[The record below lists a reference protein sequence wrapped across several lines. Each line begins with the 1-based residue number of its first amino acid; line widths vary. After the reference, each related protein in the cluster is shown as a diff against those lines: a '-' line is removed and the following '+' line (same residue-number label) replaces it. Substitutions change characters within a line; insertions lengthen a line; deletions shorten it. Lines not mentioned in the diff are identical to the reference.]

1 MKNVRWLSVL
11 LTGLLLS
18 SLIHVTAFAAEEA
31 TEGKNITAAAQ
42 TSGQE
47 RATEGKTTEDSK
59 TSGQSGTEE
68 EGTASEQ
75 PDTEEEIKAPGQPD
89 AAEQSM
95 VENTSP
101 AQGMSTGAKEENNG
115 GVEVKT
121 EVRNN
126 YTDTRTNVTVT
137 YGNGIAL
144 VDGDQSALNGS
155 VLTFI
160 GLGDLTIQAAYD
172 NAIGKTTLTLD
183 ISKIQRQTEEQQYF
197 TEYKENKSKMTTTYD
212 GSKLSYSDSYSD
224 SITDLEGGK
233 VTIHEIRDDYYTRN
247 HVYERACLIIPAAES
262 SPPDKPSDEAE
273 KDEANTHTHTY
284 QWVNY
289 APATDT
295 ADAILAYQCTG
306 CGDIASWQSVPNS
319 AFYQFNVDAANRI
332 AKAPQNG
339 TVTISTDTWISF
351 AKNLVLPALQSR
363 PDVTVIVKYK
373 WKGKPAKLV
382 IPAGTDLSSKFG
394 DSGFC
399 GFLNLF
405 EYRQPWQYGKD

>member
-18 SLIHVTAFAAEEA
+18 SIIHVTAFAAEDAAED
-31 TEGKNITAAAQ
+31 KNRTAAAQ
-42 TSGQE
+42 
-47 RATEGKTTEDSK
+47 

-212 GSKLSYSDSYSD
+212 GSMLSYSE
-224 SITDLEGGK
+224 SITALEGGK

-262 SPPDKPSDEAE
+262 SPSDKPSDEAE

-339 TVTISTDTWISF
+339 TVIISTDTWISF
-351 AKNLVLPALQSR
+351 AKNLVLPSLQSR